1 MTTAPRKFQV
11 ETPPRVPVD
20 PKQLAAFAGGA
31 ETKEAPGTP
40 AWTDLDDKRR
50 TPAFSLRLTD
60 KEKAMLKHIGETTP
74 DSMHEFCI
82 KAMRKAMDE
91 TGIK

>member
-1 MTTAPRKFQV
+1 MIPNRKFQV
-11 ETPPRVPVD
+11 ETPPRAHVD
-20 PKQLAAFAGGA
+20 LQKLAEFAGGA
-31 ETKEAPGTP
+31 EKKDTP
-40 AWTDLDDKRR
+40 TTTAWADLDDKRR

-82 KAMRKAMDE
+82 KAMRKAMDDI
-91 TGIK
+91 GIK